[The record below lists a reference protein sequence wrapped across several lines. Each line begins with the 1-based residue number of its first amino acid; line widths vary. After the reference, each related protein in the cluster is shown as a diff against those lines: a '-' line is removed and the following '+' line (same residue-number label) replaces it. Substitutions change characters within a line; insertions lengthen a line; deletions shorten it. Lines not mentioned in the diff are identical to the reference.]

1 MIKYER
7 GMLAKSLAGH
17 DKGSLYMIID
27 IDEKYVYLA
36 DGRYKTLDKLK
47 KKNKQ
52 HVQIIHG
59 VHDTTELSDTYIKRT
74 IHCNEEEV

>member
-59 VHDTTELSDTYIKRT
+59 VHDTVELSDTYIKRT